1 MASPWLVE
9 QEKPLALANPIATRL
24 RSAQPKHWAVEAR
37 VASAGLVELEEPL
50 AVTAVEQAELVAL
63 TTIQPKHQASPA
75 WDNAY
80 DMTVGMH

>member
-1 MASPWLVE
+1 M
-9 QEKPLALANPIATRL
+9 
-24 RSAQPKHWAVEAR
+24 
-37 VASAGLVELEEPL
+37 ASAGLVELEEPL
-50 AVTAVEQAELVAL
+50 AVTAMEQAELVAL